1 MDARIPCEKRD
12 EEGNGS
18 DEMNTKRLKNWLR
31 AALMLQQ
38 ICEIDGCTRKAE
50 YCITSWHGMDIVVC
64 REHFPRAFELDAMDG
79 EELK

>member
-1 MDARIPCEKRD
+1 
-12 EEGNGS
+12 
-18 DEMNTKRLKNWLR
+18 MNTKRLKNWLR

-50 YCITSWHGMDIVVC
+50 YSIIRWHGNSMLVC
-64 REHFPRAFELDAMDG
+64 REHFPRIDELDAMFG

>member
-1 MDARIPCEKRD
+1 
-12 EEGNGS
+12 
-18 DEMNTKRLKNWLR
+18 MNTKRLKNWLR

-50 YCITSWHGMDIVVC
+50 YSFTRWHGLHIVVC
-64 REHFPRAFELDAMDG
+64 REHLPRAFELDAMYG

>member
-1 MDARIPCEKRD
+1 MNRKTLT
-12 EEGNGS
+12 NG
-18 DEMNTKRLKNWLR
+18 LR

-50 YCITSWHGMDIVVC
+50 YSIIRWHGNSMLVC
-64 REHFPRAFELDAMDG
+64 REHFPRIGELDAMYG